1 MGLSPRQIT
10 LQGIRQTLACIQEG
24 SRGTAEPSYVSVI
37 GRLPENPQMT
47 EKLKQK
53 PRKHLIMGQDQGPDS
68 AVTDHGCSK
77 HDP

>member
-1 MGLSPRQIT
+1 M
-10 LQGIRQTLACIQEG
+10 
-24 SRGTAEPSYVSVI
+24 AEPSYVSVI
-37 GRLPENPQMT
+37 GRFPENPQMT